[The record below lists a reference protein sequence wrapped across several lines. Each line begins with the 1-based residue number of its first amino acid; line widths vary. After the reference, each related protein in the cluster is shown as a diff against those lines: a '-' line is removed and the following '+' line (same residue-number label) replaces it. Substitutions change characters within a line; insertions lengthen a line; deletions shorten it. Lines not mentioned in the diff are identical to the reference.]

1 MFLFSSGQSKTNPP
15 LKIFLWFLFINNF
28 IVIKKV
34 YQDKEYK
41 IKNNIGL

>member
-1 MFLFSSGQSKTNPP
+1 MFLFSSGQSKTNPSM
-15 LKIFLWFLFINNF
+15 KRFLWFLFINNF

-41 IKNNIGL
+41 IKK